1 MSRTPDRRGR
11 DRTRTIQLRGDVA
24 DIAQQLANENK
35 LSKVISDLLYEKYGY
50 KNKQAKL
57 IAKAAALDAQI
68 DKMMLERT
76 NLENRLEMAKN
87 KAKQEAHL
95 KEEIELKLESMIDA
109 LRTTQAMIQC
119 GTTHNQ
125 YGQSYKKIQ
134 QTQSE
139 LVEKYRKQLE
149 AFE

>member
-1 MSRTPDRRGR
+1 MSRKADKRGR

-35 LSKVISDLLYEKYGY
+35 LSKIISDLLYEKYGY
-50 KNKQAKL
+50 KNEQAKL
-57 IAKAAALDAQI
+57 RAKQAVLDAEI
-68 DKMMLERT
+68 DKMIIERN
-76 NLENRLEMAKN
+76 NLENRLEMAQN

>member
-1 MSRTPDRRGR
+1 MSRKPDQKGR

-24 DIAQQLANENK
+24 EIAQVLANQRR
-35 LSKVISDLLYEKYGY
+35 LSEVLSDLLYEKFGY
-50 KNKQAKL
+50 KNEQAKL
-57 IAKAAALDAQI
+57 RAKQAVLDEEI
-68 DKMMLERT
+68 EKMIIER
-76 NLENRLEMAKN
+76 NDLENRLEIAKN
-87 KAKQEAHL
+87 KAKQEEGL
-95 KEEIELKLESMIDA
+95 KEEIALKLESMIES

-119 GTTHNQ
+119 GQTHNKF
-125 YGQSYKKIQ
+125 GQSMKKIQ